1 VKLPSRLGWFGRRS
15 LFGKY
20 VITFVA
26 LVISILA
33 LSGATEMWFTYGD
46 RKAELLHTQM
56 EKADD
61 AAQRVEQF
69 MAEIERQI
77 NWATRASSMSL
88 AQRRDDYALILQHTP
103 ALAQISELDPKGREI
118 LRMGRAGLTPDPQQD
133 FSSSAAFL
141 HANTSAAWF
150 GPVVFSRHGPT
161 MEIAMALAG
170 KPPGVTV
177 ATVELKFLADILNGI
192 QAGAGMYAYIVNAR
206 GNLIAHTD
214 SSMLV
219 HRPHLQHLP
228 QVAALARAPEG
239 AVSVGRSLDGQ
250 SVLAASAP
258 IPSMQ
263 WWLFVEQPLADAYA
277 PVTDLLGRLFIILL
291 AALVLCIGAGLI
303 LARWMT
309 VPIQAVRDG
318 AAHLAEGN
326 FSHKI
331 EVRTGDEIEDLADDF
346 NLMASQLQDSYA
358 KLEQKVEERTRDL
371 ERSVSELRALEEVG
385 LALAA
390 SLNLNEVLAT
400 IVVRSVEVTG
410 AHGGAIYSF
419 DPERRAFN
427 LAEAYGLDPD
437 FVAAIREVRIRR
449 SHGLLSEVAERKIP
463 IQIPHIA
470 AARDFPLRGA
480 TLAAGFQSALIA
492 PLIGSAELLGVLVIE
507 RREAGYFPDNT
518 VALIKTLAN
527 QSVLA
532 MSNAK
537 LFEQVQEKNKQLAIA
552 NEHKSLFFANMS
564 HELRTPLNAVLGYTE
579 LMQDGIYGDIPERA
593 KQVLARV
600 QTNGAHLL
608 SLIND
613 VLDISKIEAGELS
626 LSLSDYSL
634 RAVIE
639 TVVNATGSLAQAK
652 GLRISTDIAA
662 DLPVGHGDERRLT
675 QVLLNIVSNA
685 IKFTDKGGVMIR
697 AGASGGDF
705 KMAVEDTGP
714 GIAPE
719 DQARIFEAFHQVDS
733 TITKQKGGTG
743 LGLSISKRFV
753 EMHGGTISLTS
764 ALGEGS
770 TFRVQIPVRVDRQM
784 EAA

>member
-1 VKLPSRLGWFGRRS
+1 LGWLGRRS

-20 VITFVA
+20 VVTFVA

-33 LSGATEMWFTYGD
+33 LSGATEMWFTYSD
-46 RKAELLHTQM
+46 RKAELLRTQM

-69 MAEIERQI
+69 LAEIERQI
-77 NWATRASSMSL
+77 TWATRASSITL
-88 AQRRDDYALILQHTP
+88 DQRRADYALILQHTP
-103 ALAQISELDPKGREI
+103 AVSQISELDAQGHEI
-118 LRMGRAGLTPDPQQD
+118 LRMGRAGLAPDPHKD
-133 FSSSAAFL
+133 FSRSPAFL
-141 HANTSAAWF
+141 QATTTAAWV
-150 GPVVFSRHGPT
+150 GPVIFTRHGPT
-161 MEIAMALAG
+161 VQISAALAG
-170 KPPGVTV
+170 KQTGVAV
-177 ATVELKFLADILNGI
+177 ATVELKFLSDILNGI
-192 QAGAGMYAYIVNAR
+192 QAGAGMYAYIVK
-206 GNLIAHTD
+206 GDGQLIAHTD
-214 SSMLV
+214 SSLLV
-219 HRPHLQHLP
+219 HRLTLSRLP
-228 QVAALARAPEG
+228 QVSALAANPEG
-239 AVSVGRSLDGQ
+239 AVSVGKNLEGQ
-250 SVLAASAP
+250 AVLAASAP
-258 IPSMQ
+258 VSSMQ
-263 WWLFVEQPLADAYA
+263 WWLFVEQPLADAFA
-277 PVTDLLGRLFIILL
+277 PVSDLLGRLFIILL
-291 AALVLCIGAGLI
+291 LALILCIGAGLI

-318 AAHLAEGN
+318 AAYLAEGD

-331 EVRTGDEIEDLADDF
+331 EVHTGDEIEDLAEDF

-358 KLEQKVEERTRDL
+358 KLEQKVEERTQDL
-371 ERSVSELRALEEVG
+371 ERLVSELRALEEVG
-385 LALAA
+385 LALSA
-390 SLNLNEVLAT
+390 SLNLHEVLAT

-410 AHGGAIYSF
+410 AQGGAIYTF
-419 DPERRAFN
+419 DAERRAFN

-437 FVAAIREVRIRR
+437 FVTAIREVKIRR
-449 SHGLLSEVAERKIP
+449 PNGLLSEVAQRKVP
-463 IQIPHIA
+463 IQIPHIS

-480 TLAAGFQSALIA
+480 TLAAGFQSALIV
-492 PLIGSAELLGVLVIE
+492 PLIGSAELLGVLIVE
-507 RREAGYFPDNT
+507 RREPGYFPDNM

-537 LFEQVQEKNKQLAIA
+537 LFEQVQDKNKQLAIA

-579 LMQDGIYGDIPERA
+579 LMQDGIYGGLPDRA
-593 KQVLARV
+593 KQVLARI

-613 VLDISKIEAGELS
+613 VLDLSKIEAGELT
-626 LSLSDYSL
+626 LSLGDYSL

-639 TVVNATGSLAQAK
+639 TVVNATGSLAQTK
-652 GLRISTDIAA
+652 GLRISTDIVP
-662 DLPVGHGDERRLT
+662 DLPIGRGDERRLT

-697 AGASGGDF
+697 AKAAGDHF
-705 KMAVEDTGP
+705 RLAVEDTGP

-753 EMHGGTISLTS
+753 EMHGGTITVTS
-764 ALGEGS
+764 TIGEGS
-770 TFRVQIPVRVDRQM
+770 TFRVQLPIRVDRQM

>member
-1 VKLPSRLGWFGRRS
+1 MPSRLGWFGRRS

-33 LSGATEMWFTYGD
+33 LSGATEMWFTYSD
-46 RKAELLHTQM
+46 RKAELLRTQM

-69 MAEIERQI
+69 IAEIERQI
-77 NWATRASSMSL
+77 NWATRASSVTL
-88 AQRRDDYALILQHTP
+88 DQRRADYALILQHTP
-103 ALAQISELDPKGREI
+103 AVAQISELDAKGREI
-118 LRMGRAGLTPDPQQD
+118 LRLGRAGLSPDPHED
-133 FSSSAAFL
+133 FSKSPAFL
-141 HANTSAAWF
+141 HATNANVWL
-150 GPVVFSRHGPT
+150 GPVTFTRHGPT
-161 MEIAMALAG
+161 MQISAALSG
-170 KPPGVTV
+170 KQMGVAV
-177 ATVELKFLADILNGI
+177 ATIELRFLSDILNGI
-192 QAGAGMYAYIVNAR
+192 QAAAGMYAYITKAD
-206 GNLIAHTD
+206 GDLISHTD

-219 HRPHLQHLP
+219 HRPDLLKLP
-228 QVAALARAPEG
+228 QVAALAKNPEG

-250 SVLAASAP
+250 AVLAASAP

-263 WWLFVEQPLADAYA
+263 WWLFVEQPLADAFA

-291 AALVLCIGAGLI
+291 LALVLCIGAGLI

-326 FSHKI
+326 FSHKL

-346 NLMASQLQDSYA
+346 NLMAAQLQDSYA
-358 KLEQKVEERTRDL
+358 KLEQKVEERTHDL

-437 FVAAIREVRIRR
+437 FVAAIREVKIRR
-449 SHGLLSEVAERKIP
+449 PHGLLSEVAERKVP

-492 PLIGSAELLGVLVIE
+492 PLIGSAEFLGVLVIE
-507 RREAGYFPDNT
+507 RRESGYFPDNT

-579 LMQDGIYGDIPERA
+579 LMQDGIYGEIPDRA
-593 KQVLARV
+593 KQVLARI

-613 VLDISKIEAGELS
+613 VLDISKIEAGELT
-626 LSLSDYSL
+626 LSLGDYSL

-652 GLRISTDIAA
+652 GLRISTDVAP
-662 DLPVGHGDERRLT
+662 DLPIGRGDERRLT

-697 AGASGGDF
+697 AKASGTDF
-705 KMAVEDTGP
+705 KLSVEDTGP

-743 LGLSISKRFV
+743 LDLSISKRFI
-753 EMHGGTISLTS
+753 EMHGGTIGLTS
-764 ALGEGS
+764 TLGEGS

>member
-1 VKLPSRLGWFGRRS
+1 MP
-15 LFGKY
+15 
-20 VITFVA
+20 
-26 LVISILA
+26 IS
-33 LSGATEMWFTYGD
+33 S
-46 RKAELLHTQM
+46 
-56 EKADD
+56 
-61 AAQRVEQF
+61 
-69 MAEIERQI
+69 
-77 NWATRASSMSL
+77 
-88 AQRRDDYALILQHTP
+88 TP
-103 ALAQISELDPKGREI
+103 E
-118 LRMGRAGLTPDPQQD
+118 
-133 FSSSAAFL
+133 
-141 HANTSAAWF
+141 
-150 GPVVFSRHGPT
+150 
-161 MEIAMALAG
+161 
-170 KPPGVTV
+170 
-177 ATVELKFLADILNGI
+177 
-192 QAGAGMYAYIVNAR
+192 

-219 HRPHLQHLP
+219 HRPHLQRLP

-507 RREAGYFPDNT
+507 RREAGLFPRQHGRADQDAGEP
-518 VALIKTLAN
+518 VRARHEQRQALRAG
-527 QSVLA
+527 A
-532 MSNAK
+532 GE
-537 LFEQVQEKNKQLAIA
+537 EQTARHRQRAQIALLRQYEPRIAHAAQRQCSAIP
-552 NEHKSLFFANMS
+552 SC
-564 HELRTPLNAVLGYTE
+564 
-579 LMQDGIYGDIPERA
+579 MQDGIYGDIPERA

-626 LSLSDYSL
+626 LSLGDYSL

-652 GLRISTDIAA
+652 GLRISTDIAP
-662 DLPVGHGDERRLT
+662 DLPRRPRR
-675 QVLLNIVSNA
+675 
-685 IKFTDKGGVMIR
+685 R
-697 AGASGGDF
+697 APAD
-705 KMAVEDTGP
+705 A
-714 GIAPE
+714 
-719 DQARIFEAFHQVDS
+719 
-733 TITKQKGGTG
+733 
-743 LGLSISKRFV
+743 
-753 EMHGGTISLTS
+753 S
-764 ALGEGS
+764 ALEH
-770 TFRVQIPVRVDRQM
+770 RQQRHQIHR
-784 EAA
+784 

>member
-1 VKLPSRLGWFGRRS
+1 
-15 LFGKY
+15 
-20 VITFVA
+20 
-26 LVISILA
+26 
-33 LSGATEMWFTYGD
+33 
-46 RKAELLHTQM
+46 
-56 EKADD
+56 
-61 AAQRVEQF
+61 
-69 MAEIERQI
+69 
-77 NWATRASSMSL
+77 
-88 AQRRDDYALILQHTP
+88 
-103 ALAQISELDPKGREI
+103 
-118 LRMGRAGLTPDPQQD
+118 
-133 FSSSAAFL
+133 
-141 HANTSAAWF
+141 
-150 GPVVFSRHGPT
+150 
-161 MEIAMALAG
+161 
-170 KPPGVTV
+170 
-177 ATVELKFLADILNGI
+177 
-192 QAGAGMYAYIVNAR
+192 
-206 GNLIAHTD
+206 
-214 SSMLV
+214 
-219 HRPHLQHLP
+219 
-228 QVAALARAPEG
+228 
-239 AVSVGRSLDGQ
+239 
-250 SVLAASAP
+250 
-258 IPSMQ
+258 MQ
-263 WWLFVEQPLADAYA
+263 WWLLVEQPLADAYA

-371 ERSVSELRALEEVG
+371 EHSVSELRALEEVG

-492 PLIGSAELLGVLVIE
+492 PLIGSAEFLGVLVIE
-507 RREAGYFPDNT
+507 RRESGYFPENT

-600 QTNGAHLL
+600 QSNGAHLL

-613 VLDISKIEAGELS
+613 VLDISKIEAGELT

-652 GLRISTDIAA
+652 GLRVSTDIAP

-697 AGASGGDF
+697 AKASGDDF
-705 KMAVEDTGP
+705 KLAVEDTGP

-770 TFRVQIPVRVDRQM
+770 TFRVQIPVRVNRQM